1 MRTHLAYRPAAATTV
16 RRASRSLGLVF
27 LGLACLALSPCAC
40 SRAPSK
46 DEPRPSKATSSATAS
61 ASGPRRSKPALE
73 RKPLAEP
80 VTPKVPPQLVACGER
95 DFYRITGNALQVF
108 EIAKELPP
116 PNIRGSRIAV
126 QTNEL
131 TVEEPSNVILPA
143 KSVLV
148 IAKGGV
154 LRYEPDQKRATLH
167 APIQAS
173 APLVVWPDPR
183 RADSFRVR
191 AAGDEKLKEF
201 SLPGLPSGDA
211 GGPAAPARAA
221 RRIEDLPGFDGR
233 LVTVLADGTP
243 FYSTTKGLIRRGR
256 VSQPNPVPVSSPAT
270 ILFGDSSPDRHWTAD
285 ASGRLALFDQKQGD
299 SPIFTSSVR
308 GVVIDAALASDKVAV
323 LGMDTD
329 GQSYRPTVAI
339 FSNGKERARLEIGPS
354 FARTPPE
361 LDLCLIAGHPW
372 VLVGGRRWMQLID
385 WESGRLLA
393 EW

>member
-1 MRTHLAYRPAAATTV
+1 MRTPLAQRLAVATIV
-16 RRASRSLGLVF
+16 RRAFRTLRLVCLSLAF
-27 LGLACLALSPCAC
+27 FTSAC
-40 SRAPSK
+40 SRASSKGEPPPSTTSPSSAASRA
-46 DEPRPSKATSSATAS
+46 PRPA
-61 ASGPRRSKPALE
+61 RSTPAVE
-73 RKPLAEP
+73 RKPLAAP
-80 VTPKVPPQLVACGER
+80 VTPNVPPQLVACGER
-95 DFYRITGNALQVF
+95 DFYRITGSALQVF

-126 QTNEL
+126 QTNES
-131 TVEEPSNVILPA
+131 TVEEPSNVILLTKGA
-143 KSVLV
+143 LV

-154 LRYEPDQKRATLH
+154 LRYEPEQKRALRH

-191 AAGDEKLKEF
+191 AAGDEKIGEF

-211 GGPAAPARAA
+211 GAPAAPARAA
-221 RRIEDLPGFDGR
+221 RRVEALPAFDGH
-233 LVTVLADGTP
+233 LFTVLADGTP
-243 FYSTTKGLIRRGR
+243 FYSTTKGLVRRGR
-256 VSQPNPVPVSSPAT
+256 ESRPSPLPVSSPAT
-270 ILFGDSSPDRHWTAD
+270 ILFADSSPDRHWTAD
-285 ASGRLALFDQKQGD
+285 ASGRLALFDQKQGEA
-299 SPIFTSSVR
+299 PIVTSNVR
-308 GVVIDAALASDKVAV
+308 GVVIDAALAGDEVAV

-329 GQSYRPTVAI
+329 GQSYRPTVVI

-354 FARTPPE
+354 FTRTPPE

-372 VLVGGRRWMQLID
+372 VLVGSKRWMQLID